1 MALKSLGALVAPLL
15 LCCALL
21 TALLRGVDVYDALLT
36 GARRGLR
43 TAVDILPAL
52 LVLYP
57 AIYLL
62 RASGLPEQLERLLS
76 PAFQAL
82 GIPPETGLLLLLR
95 PLTGSGAMSEA
106 ARIMETAGPD
116 SLAGRTAAVMMGS
129 SETTFYVAAVYL
141 SAAGVKRSRW
151 AIPAALCADLACF
164 LSAAW
169 ACRLFWG

>member
-62 RASGLPEQLERLLS
+62 RASGLPELLGRVLS
-76 PAFQAL
+76 P
-82 GIPPETGLLLLLR
+82 LLA
-95 PLTGSGAMSEA
+95 AMRSV
-106 ARIMETAGPD
+106 P
-116 SLAGRTAAVMMGS
+116 
-129 SETTFYVAAVYL
+129 VASFV
-141 SAAGVKRSRW
+141 
-151 AIPAALCADLACF
+151 IAALI
-164 LSAAW
+164 
-169 ACRLFWG
+169 

>member
-36 GARRGLR
+36 GARRGLK

-62 RASGLPEQLERLLS
+62 RASGLPELLGRVLS
-76 PAFQAL
+76 PLLEAL
-82 GIPPETGLLLLLR
+82 GVPTETGLLMLLR
-95 PLTGSGAMSEA
+95 PLSGSGAMSVASEII
-106 ARIMETAGPD
+106 ARCGPD
-116 SLAGRTAAVMMGS
+116 SLPGRTAAVMLGS
-129 SETTFYVAAVYL
+129 SETTFYVVAVY
-141 SAAGVKRSRW
+141 
-151 AIPAALCADLACF
+151 F
-164 LSAAW
+164 SAAW
-169 ACRLFWG
+169 ICRILWG